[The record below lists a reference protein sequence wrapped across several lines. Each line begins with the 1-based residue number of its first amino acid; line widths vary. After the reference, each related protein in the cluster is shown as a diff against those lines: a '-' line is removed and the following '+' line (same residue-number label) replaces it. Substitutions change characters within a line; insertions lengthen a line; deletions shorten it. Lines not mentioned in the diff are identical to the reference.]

1 MPRYPAIQRLIHWVV
16 GIIVIGV
23 LCGGLIIYTLG
34 YDGVVKAF
42 GQDMTNTL
50 YKFHKTFG
58 IVVLFLMIIRVIV
71 KIRMGKPEYATP
83 LTTFEKA
90 ASGAVHGL
98 LYVCLIAMPV
108 LGWAATGASGYPV
121 EFFNW
126 TLPPLVGK
134 DKEWGETL
142 YMLHGYVGFAILIL
156 LFMHIGAALMHGIVK
171 KDGVLQRML

>member
-16 GIIVIGV
+16 GLIVIGV

-34 YDGVVKAF
+34 YKGVVDTF
-42 GQDMTNTL
+42 GQDMTNMI
-50 YKFHKTFG
+50 YKYHKTFG
-58 IVVLFLMIIRVIV
+58 IVALALMIVRVIV
-71 KIRMGKPEYATP
+71 KIRMGKPDYATP

-90 ASGAVHGL
+90 ASGSVHGL
-98 LYVCLIAMPV
+98 LYVCLIAMPI
-108 LGWAATGASGYPV
+108 LGWLATGASGYPV

-126 TLPPLVGK
+126 TLPPLIGK
-134 DKEWGETL
+134 DKELGETL
-142 YMLHGYVGFAILIL
+142 YMLHGYVGFAILFL